1 MSKLESYLH
10 AAAYAAAL
18 ITVAL
23 DVFVWR
29 I

>member
-10 AAAYAAAL
+10 AVVYAAA
-18 ITVAL
+18 IVVVAL

-29 I
+29 V